1 MKETLRQSNSLRD
14 KVVSYAGKIA
24 ASATAGALAF
34 GVGGCSAEPQPDM
47 YKMSVAIA
55 CDGQS
60 HFGKPGILSNEND
73 VNGRG
78 GTGNVDRVTI
88 GCQTW
93 SMDADSSQE
102 NDARIAGEV
111 EERKLSEEEQ
121 KGNPQNWLY
130 DIVDETRDDKTY
142 TVDWNVTVDKP
153 KEGKKDAA
161 TELPHPL
168 CYTGNYLVGDGESWT
183 IVCETPDPDH
193 KINPVID
200 PNDTGGYIVNKN
212 ADGKVTSYMRENPA
226 PDANFVEPPYF

>member
-1 MKETLRQSNSLRD
+1 MKETLQQSNFWRKKAIESAAA
-14 KVVSYAGKIA
+14 VSI
-24 ASATAGALAF
+24 LA
-34 GVGGCSAEPQPDM
+34 VGLGLSGCSAEEKPDM

-60 HFGKPGILSNEND
+60 HFGKPGILSYEND

-102 NDARIAGEV
+102 NDARVAGEV
-111 EERKLSEEEQ
+111 EKRKLTEEEQ
-121 KGNPQNWLY
+121 KGNRQNRVY
-130 DIVDETRDDKTY
+130 DIVSETRDDKTY
-142 TVDWNVTVDKP
+142 TIDWNVTVDKP

-168 CYTGNYLVGDGESWT
+168 CYAGNYLVGDGDSGIIAYE
-183 IVCETPDPDH
+183 ILDPGH

-200 PNDTGGYIVNKN
+200 PEDIGGYIVNKN
-212 ADGKVTSYMRENPA
+212 TDGKVTSYMLENPS

>member
-1 MKETLRQSNSLRD
+1 MKETLPKSSFLRD
-14 KVVSYAGKIA
+14 KVAKPAAGLAIVSTSLGI
-24 ASATAGALAF
+24 
-34 GVGGCSAEPQPDM
+34 GGCSAEPKPDM

-60 HFGKPGILSNEND
+60 HFGKPGILSYEND

-111 EERKLSEEEQ
+111 EERKLTEEEQ
-121 KGNPQNWLY
+121 EGNPQNRFY
-130 DIVDETRDDKTY
+130 DIVSETRDDKTY
-142 TVDWNVTVDKP
+142 TVDLNVTVDKP

-168 CYTGNYLVGDGESWT
+168 CYEGNYLVGDGDSGT
-183 IVCETPDPDH
+183 IVYEISDPGR
-193 KINPVID
+193 KVNPVID
-200 PNDTGGYIVNKN
+200 PKDTGGYTISKS
-212 ADGKVTSYMRENPA
+212 ADGKISYMRENPS

>member
-1 MKETLRQSNSLRD
+1 MKETLHQSNFWR
-14 KVVSYAGKIA
+14 KKAIKCAAA
-24 ASATAGALAF
+24 ASILAS
-34 GVGGCSAEPQPDM
+34 GLGLSGCSAEEQPDM

-60 HFGKPGILSNEND
+60 HFGKPGILSYEND

-102 NDARIAGEV
+102 NDARVAGEV
-111 EERKLSEEEQ
+111 EKRKLTEEEQ
-121 KGNPQNWLY
+121 EGNRQNRFY
-130 DIVDETRDDKTY
+130 DIVSETRDDKTY
-142 TVDWNVTVDKP
+142 TVDWNVTVRKS

-161 TELPHPL
+161 TGLPDPL
-168 CYTGNYLVGDGESWT
+168 CYEGNYLVGDGDSGT
-183 IVCETPDPDH
+183 IACEILDPYREV
-193 KINPVID
+193 NPVID
-200 PNDTGGYIVNKN
+200 PNDTGGYIINKN
-212 ADGKVTSYMRENPA
+212 ADGKVTSYMQENPA

>member
-1 MKETLRQSNSLRD
+1 MKETLRQPNFLRD
-14 KVVSYAGKIA
+14 KVAKPAAG
-24 ASATAGALAF
+24 LAIV
-34 GVGGCSAEPQPDM
+34 GTSLGIGGCSAEPKPDM

-60 HFGKPGILSNEND
+60 YFGKPGILSYEND

-78 GTGNVDRVTI
+78 DTGNVDRVTI
-88 GCQTW
+88 GCETW

-102 NDARIAGEV
+102 NDARVAGEV
-111 EERKLSEEEQ
+111 EKRKLSEEEQ
-121 KGNPQNWLY
+121 EGNPQNRLY

-142 TVDWNVTVDKP
+142 TIDWNVTVDKP
-153 KEGKKDAA
+153 KGGKKDAA

-168 CYTGNYLVGDGESWT
+168 CYAGNYLVGNGESGT
-183 IVCETPDPDH
+183 IVYEISDPDR

-200 PNDTGGYIVNKN
+200 PKDPGGYTISKS
-212 ADGKVTSYMRENPA
+212 ADGKISYMRENPS

>member
-1 MKETLRQSNSLRD
+1 MKETLQQSNFLRD
-14 KVVSYAGKIA
+14 KVAKPAAG
-24 ASATAGALAF
+24 LAIV
-34 GVGGCSAEPQPDM
+34 GTSLGIGGCSAEPQPDM

-60 HFGKPGILSNEND
+60 HFGKPGILSYEND

-78 GTGNVDRVTI
+78 DTGNVDRVTV

-102 NDARIAGEV
+102 NDARVAGEV
-111 EERKLSEEEQ
+111 EKRKLTEEEQ
-121 KGNPQNWLY
+121 KGNRQNRVY
-130 DIVDETRDDKTY
+130 DIVSETRDDKTY
-142 TVDWNVTVDKP
+142 TIDWNVTVDKP

-168 CYTGNYLVGDGESWT
+168 CYAGNYLVGDGDSGT
-183 IVCETPDPDH
+183 IVYEISDPDH

-200 PNDTGGYIVNKN
+200 PNDTGGYIVNN

>member
-1 MKETLRQSNSLRD
+1 MKETLRQSNFLRD
-14 KVVSYAGKIA
+14 KVARPAAG
-24 ASATAGALAF
+24 LAIV
-34 GVGGCSAEPQPDM
+34 GTSLGIGGCSAEPKPDM

-60 HFGKPGILSNEND
+60 HFGKPGILSYEND

-111 EERKLSEEEQ
+111 EERKLTEEEQ
-121 KGNPQNWLY
+121 EGNPQNRFY
-130 DIVDETRDDKTY
+130 DIVSETRDDKKY
-142 TVDWNVTVDKP
+142 TVDWNVTVDTP

-161 TELPHPL
+161 TGLPDPL
-168 CYTGNYLVGDGESWT
+168 CYEGNYLVGDGDSGT
-183 IVCETPDPDH
+183 IACEILDPYREV
-193 KINPVID
+193 NPVID
-200 PNDTGGYIVNKN
+200 PKDPGGYIVNKN
-212 ADGKVTSYMRENPA
+212 TDGKVTSYMRENLS

>member
-1 MKETLRQSNSLRD
+1 MKETLQQSNFLRD
-14 KVVSYAGKIA
+14 KVAKPAAG
-24 ASATAGALAF
+24 LAIV
-34 GVGGCSAEPQPDM
+34 GTSLGIGGCSAEPQPDM

-60 HFGKPGILSNEND
+60 HFGKPGILSYEND

-78 GTGNVDRVTI
+78 DTGNVDRVTV

-102 NDARIAGEV
+102 NDARVAGEV
-111 EERKLSEEEQ
+111 EKRKLSEEEQ
-121 KGNPQNWLY
+121 KGNRQNRVY
-130 DIVDETRDDKTY
+130 DIVSETRDDKTY
-142 TVDWNVTVDKP
+142 TIDWNVTVDKP

-168 CYTGNYLVGDGESWT
+168 CYTGNYLVGDGDSGTVVYEIS
-183 IVCETPDPDH
+183 DPNH
-193 KINPVID
+193 KVNPVID
-200 PNDTGGYIVNKN
+200 PEDTGGYIINKN
-212 ADGKVTSYMRENPA
+212 TDGKVTSYMRENPS

>member
-1 MKETLRQSNSLRD
+1 MKETLQQSNFWRKKAIES
-14 KVVSYAGKIA
+14 AAA
-24 ASATAGALAF
+24 ASILA
-34 GVGGCSAEPQPDM
+34 VGLGLSGCSAEEKPDM

-60 HFGKPGILSNEND
+60 HFGKPGILSYEND

-78 GTGNVDRVTI
+78 DTGNVDRVTV

-102 NDARIAGEV
+102 NDARVAGEV
-111 EERKLSEEEQ
+111 EKRKLTEEEQ
-121 KGNPQNWLY
+121 KGNRQNRVY
-130 DIVDETRDDKTY
+130 DIVSETRDDKTY
-142 TVDWNVTVDKP
+142 TIDWNVTVDKP

-168 CYTGNYLVGDGESWT
+168 CYAGNYLVGDGDSGT
-183 IVCETPDPDH
+183 IVYEISDPDH

-212 ADGKVTSYMRENPA
+212 ADGKVTSYMRENPST
-226 PDANFVEPPYF
+226 DANFVEPPYF

>member
-1 MKETLRQSNSLRD
+1 MKETLHQPSFQRD
-14 KVVSYAGKIA
+14 KAVKVVAGALIA
-24 ASATAGALAF
+24 ASGLST
-34 GVGGCSAEPQPDM
+34 GGCSAEPKPDM

-60 HFGKPGILSNEND
+60 HFGKPGILSYEND

-78 GTGNVDRVTI
+78 DTGNVDRVTI
-88 GCQTW
+88 GCETW

-102 NDARIAGEV
+102 NDARVAGEV
-111 EERKLSEEEQ
+111 EKRKLSEEEQ
-121 KGNPQNWLY
+121 EGNPQNRLY

-142 TVDWNVTVDKP
+142 TIDWNVTVDKP
-153 KEGKKDAA
+153 KGGKKDAA

-168 CYTGNYLVGDGESWT
+168 CYAGNYLVGDGESGT
-183 IVCETPDPDH
+183 IVYEISDPDR

-200 PNDTGGYIVNKN
+200 PKDPGGYTISKS
-212 ADGKVTSYMRENPA
+212 ADGKISYMRENPS